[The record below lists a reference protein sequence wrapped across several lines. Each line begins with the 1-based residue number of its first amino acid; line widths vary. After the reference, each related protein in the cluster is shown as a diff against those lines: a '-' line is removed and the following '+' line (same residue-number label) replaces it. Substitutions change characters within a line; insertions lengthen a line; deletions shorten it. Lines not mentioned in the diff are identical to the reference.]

1 MPAVFRAAFGIEGCA
16 MPFVSRNEQGAI
28 TGVFGRQTA
37 IAHEELDVDH
47 PELRAFLQGP
57 GARHVRGRLLA
68 SDTEMA
74 RIAEDII
81 EVLIAKNIINFTDF
95 PREAQQKLLRRR
107 DLRRNLSTLSNLVGD
122 EDDIIV

>member
-1 MPAVFRAAFGIEGCA
+1 

-28 TGVFGRQTA
+28 TGVFGRRTP
-37 IAHEELDVDH
+37 IADQELDADH

-57 GARHVRGRLLA
+57 GARHDRGRLLA

-74 RIAEDII
+74 RVAEDII
-81 EVLIAKNIINFTDF
+81 DVLIAKNVVNFTDF
-95 PREAQQKLLRRR
+95 PREAQQKLLHRR

>member
-1 MPAVFRAAFGIEGCA
+1 
-16 MPFVSRNEQGAI
+16 MPFVSRNEEGAI
-28 TGVFGRQTA
+28 TGVFGRQTS
-37 IAHEELDVDH
+37 IALEELDADH

-81 EVLIAKNIINFTDF
+81 EVLIAKNIVNFTDF
-95 PREAQQKLLRRR
+95 PREARQKLLHRR

-122 EDDIIV
+122 EENIIV